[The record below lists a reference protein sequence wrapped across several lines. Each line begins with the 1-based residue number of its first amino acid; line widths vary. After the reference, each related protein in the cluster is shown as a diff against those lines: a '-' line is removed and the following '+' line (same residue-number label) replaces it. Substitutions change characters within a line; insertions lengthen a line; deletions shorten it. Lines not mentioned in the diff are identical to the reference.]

1 MELWDK
7 MNDRKRWQGIVLWI
21 CVAALL
27 VNLLDYLTVISLSQ
41 TATQTNSLLNMIN
54 ISVLK
59 HGNLIHLMLNVN
71 AMLIVAFKMYVK
83 GWKWWCGYVISI
95 CYPTRWITV
104 PIIGMS
110 GWVYAMLGL
119 MTMSV
124 KNWRWMLLVNVV
136 TIAMG
141 AMMPGI
147 AWGIHA
153 WSYGLGLVISL
164 AVEPHWRMITKGE

>member
-7 MNDRKRWQGIVLWI
+7 INDRKRWQGIVLWI

-27 VNLLDYLTVISLSQ
+27 VHVSEVLLPKTSTEIFVTENMNLLR
-41 TATQTNSLLNMIN
+41 
-54 ISVLK
+54 
-59 HGNLIHLMLNVN
+59 HGNALHLILNLN
-71 AMLIVAFKMYVK
+71 AILIVAFKMYVK
-83 GWKWWCGYVISI
+83 GWKWLCGLGISI

-124 KNWRWMLLVNVV
+124 KNWRWMLLVNVL

-147 AWGIHA
+147 AWGMHA

-164 AVEPHWRMITKGE
+164 AVEPHWISKSK

>member
-1 MELWDK
+1 MELWD
-7 MNDRKRWQGIVLWI
+7 MINDRKRWQGIVLWI

-27 VNLLDYLTVISLSQ
+27 VQVLGLLRPETLSTFSHVRMSAMLMHGNMMHLCMNLL
-41 TATQTNSLLNMIN
+41 
-54 ISVLK
+54 
-59 HGNLIHLMLNVN
+59 
-71 AMLIVAFKMYVK
+71 AMLTVAFKMYVK

-124 KNWRWMLLVNVV
+124 KNWRWMLLVNVL
-136 TIAMG
+136 TIAIG

-164 AVEPHWRMITKGE
+164 AVEPHWRMRTKGE

>member
-1 MELWDK
+1 MELWNK
-7 MNDRKRWQGIVLWI
+7 INDRKRWQGIVLWI

-27 VNLLDYLTVISLSQ
+27 VNLLSSLTGNTLNP
-41 TATQTNSLLNMIN
+41 TATQTYSWLNMTN
-54 ISVLK
+54 IYVLK
-59 HGNLIHLMLNVN
+59 HGNIIHLLINLN

-83 GWKWWCGYVISI
+83 GWKWLCGLGISI

-124 KNWRWMLLVNVV
+124 KSWRWMLLVNVL

-147 AWGIHA
+147 AWGMHA
-153 WSYGLGLVISL
+153 WSYGLGLAISL
-164 AVEPHWRMITKGE
+164 AVEPIYKR

>member
-1 MELWDK
+1 MELWK
-7 MNDRKRWQGIVLWI
+7 KLNDRKRWQGIVLLL

-27 VNLLDYLTVISLSQ
+27 VHVSGLLWPETW
-41 TATQTNSLLNMIN
+41 
-54 ISVLK
+54 SVFTRTKTLRMLM
-59 HGNLIHLMLNVN
+59 HGNVMHLLVN
-71 AMLIVAFKMYVK
+71 MNALLIVAFRMYVK
-83 GWKWWCGYVISI
+83 GWKWLCGGVISL
-95 CYPTRWITV
+95 CYQTSWTTV

-124 KNWRWMLLVNVV
+124 KSWRWMLLVNVV
-136 TIAMG
+136 TIAIG
-141 AMMPGI
+141 AMLPGI

-164 AVEPHWRMITKGE
+164 AVEPIYKR